1 MLLNNCTATTSTKNI
16 SSNSLDN
23 PFINKGFSLI
33 YNDKFY
39 YDKVISKKI
48 DERSLIIFQKNLKKN
63 TIVKITNILNNK
75 SIIGTVGSNADYPLF
90 NNAVLSLRIADE
102 IGLNE
107 NEPYVEILEVLED
120 AIFVAKR
127 AKTFEEEKK
136 VADKA
141 PVNNINISDL
151 NTKQTNTKNE
161 LNKNFSYEIKIAD
174 FYFNDTASLLIN
186 RIVKETLIKDAKIK
200 KINEKK
206 YRVYAGP
213 FNNINSLQKSFND
226 ISILEFENIEIIKK
240 MIKLRLITL
249 LLTLLLTANANAA
262 FDVKARTAI
271 LQDYLSGEILF
282 EKDADKSIY
291 PASMTK
297 IMTAIIAF
305 DLIRSGDLNLDEK
318 FLISENAWRLSSAG
332 YSSMFIMVGDE
343 VSVENLLRGIIVAS
357 GNDACVSLAE
367 GIAGTEDEFA
377 VMMTAKAKEI
387 GMDNTNFANSSGIN
401 NTENVSTVR
410 DIMIMSRYLIKEF
423 PEEYKYFAEKEFTWD
438 RTGGDPITQGN
449 RNPLLYKSLG
459 ADGIKTGYLAVE
471 KYSLASSVERNGRRL
486 IAVGSGFNTKND
498 RSRESAKLLTWGLTN
513 FDLVEIT
520 RANTPIEDIGVWLGK
535 KDTVKTYI
543 KNDIYKTIPKAKKR
557 LLKLSL
563 NYNGPIQAPIKKDD
577 ILGKLKL
584 TYNGD
589 LIEEYDLLAYE
600 DVKKLNVFS
609 RLMKSINFLIW
620 GDV

>member
-1 MLLNNCTATTSTKNI
+1 
-16 SSNSLDN
+16 
-23 PFINKGFSLI
+23 
-33 YNDKFY
+33 
-39 YDKVISKKI
+39 
-48 DERSLIIFQKNLKKN
+48 
-63 TIVKITNILNNK
+63 
-75 SIIGTVGSNADYPLF
+75 
-90 NNAVLSLRIADE
+90 
-102 IGLNE
+102 
-107 NEPYVEILEVLED
+107 
-120 AIFVAKR
+120 
-127 AKTFEEEKK
+127 
-136 VADKA
+136 
-141 PVNNINISDL
+141 
-151 NTKQTNTKNE
+151 
-161 LNKNFSYEIKIAD
+161 
-174 FYFNDTASLLIN
+174 
-186 RIVKETLIKDAKIK
+186 
-200 KINEKK
+200 
-206 YRVYAGP
+206 
-213 FNNINSLQKSFND
+213 
-226 ISILEFENIEIIKK
+226 
-240 MIKLRLITL
+240 MIKSRLITI
-249 LLTLLLTANANAA
+249 LLTLLLTTNANAA

-305 DLIRSGDLNLDEK
+305 DLIRSGDLSLDEK
-318 FLISENAWRLSSAG
+318 FLVSENAWRLSSAG

-357 GNDACVSLAE
+357 GNDACVALAE

-387 GMDNTNFANSSGIN
+387 GMNNTNFANSSGIN
-401 NTENVSTVR
+401 DTENLSTVR
-410 DIMIMSRYLIKEF
+410 DIMLMSNYLIKEF
-423 PEEYKYFAEKEFTWD
+423 PEEYKYFSEKEFTWD

-520 RANTPIEDIGVWLGK
+520 KANTPIEDIDVWLGK

-557 LLKLSL
+557 LLKVSL

-584 TYNGD
+584 IFDGE

>member
-1 MLLNNCTATTSTKNI
+1 
-16 SSNSLDN
+16 
-23 PFINKGFSLI
+23 
-33 YNDKFY
+33 
-39 YDKVISKKI
+39 
-48 DERSLIIFQKNLKKN
+48 
-63 TIVKITNILNNK
+63 
-75 SIIGTVGSNADYPLF
+75 
-90 NNAVLSLRIADE
+90 
-102 IGLNE
+102 
-107 NEPYVEILEVLED
+107 
-120 AIFVAKR
+120 
-127 AKTFEEEKK
+127 
-136 VADKA
+136 
-141 PVNNINISDL
+141 
-151 NTKQTNTKNE
+151 
-161 LNKNFSYEIKIAD
+161 
-174 FYFNDTASLLIN
+174 
-186 RIVKETLIKDAKIK
+186 
-200 KINEKK
+200 
-206 YRVYAGP
+206 
-213 FNNINSLQKSFND
+213 
-226 ISILEFENIEIIKK
+226 
-240 MIKLRLITL
+240 MIKLRIITIL
-249 LLTLLLTANANAA
+249 LSLLLTANSNAA

-297 IMTAIIAF
+297 IMTTIIAF

-318 FLISENAWRLSSAG
+318 FLVSENAWRLSSAG

-343 VSVENLLRGIIVAS
+343 VSVENLLKGIIIAS
-357 GNDACVSLAE
+357 GNDACVALAE

-410 DIMIMSRYLIKEF
+410 DIMLMSRYLIKEF

-520 RANTPIEDIGVWLGK
+520 KANTPIEDIDVWLGK

-557 LLKLSL
+557 LLKVSL

-584 TYNGD
+584 TFDGE

-600 DVKKLNVFS
+600 NVKKLNVFS